1 LDGLAGDLRE
11 APCASE
17 TPDLAHGNGK
27 PLIHR
32 EDPCIVARLPQA
44 RVPVIALDDI
54 AGIAEL
60 VLARA
65 VPVKEVSGR

>member
-1 LDGLAGDLRE
+1 MH
-11 APCASE
+11 P
-17 TPDLAHGNGK
+17 
-27 PLIHR
+27 
-32 EDPCIVARLPQA
+32 EDPCIVAPLPQA